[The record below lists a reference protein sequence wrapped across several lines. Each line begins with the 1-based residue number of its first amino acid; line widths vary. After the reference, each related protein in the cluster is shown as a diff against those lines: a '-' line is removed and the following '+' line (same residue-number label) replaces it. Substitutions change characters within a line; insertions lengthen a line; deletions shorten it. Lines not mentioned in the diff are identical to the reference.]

1 MLRVDPERFLLPR
14 SSERGF
20 DAVERVK
27 EVTGRQKAKT
37 SSPEVLAW
45 NRTLNL

>member
-1 MLRVDPERFLLPR
+1 VLRVGPERFLLPR

-27 EVTGRQKAKT
+27 GAMGRKKAKT
-37 SSPEVLAW
+37 SSPEVLA
-45 NRTLNL
+45 